1 VLVVVLALAWA
12 PATAGGK
19 IATTAALSPTPPMG
33 WSSWYRYSCGI
44 DENLFEQTARALV
57 STGMAKLGYRYVDID
72 DCWMSKQRT
81 ATGALQPDAKK
92 FPDGIAGVASYV
104 HSLGLKLGIY
114 LDAGSATCT
123 GFPGSARHFVQDART
138 IASWSVD
145 AVKVD
150 YCRARPAHARPI
162 YVSIQRA
169 LANTGRAIM
178 LNICEWGYEAPWL
191 WAQGVG
197 STWRT
202 TGDYFTYGAPRS
214 FWGAILE
221 ILDLNSGLAAYSR
234 PGAFNDPNA
243 MLVGTGWLTTSE
255 ERAQMSLW
263 SMLAAPLIAGGDLTR
278 ASRATI
284 GVLTNGSVIAVDQDR
299 GGMQGTRVVN
309 SPTSQVWLRKLQN
322 GSQVILFLN
331 TSTRSGV
338 QSVDPGLI
346 GIAARPS
353 YPVEDLWS
361 HKTWTTSKS
370 IRVWVGG
377 HDVRMLE
384 LPPSSSY

>member
-1 VLVVVLALAWA
+1 
-12 PATAGGK
+12 
-19 IATTAALSPTPPMG
+19 
-33 WSSWYRYSCGI
+33 
-44 DENLFEQTARALV
+44 
-57 STGMAKLGYRYVDID
+57 
-72 DCWMSKQRT
+72 
-81 ATGALQPDAKK
+81 
-92 FPDGIAGVASYV
+92 
-104 HSLGLKLGIY
+104 
-114 LDAGSATCT
+114 
-123 GFPGSARHFVQDART
+123 
-138 IASWSVD
+138 
-145 AVKVD
+145 VKVD

-169 LANTGRAIM
+169 LAKTGRAIM

-221 ILDLNSGLAAYSR
+221 ILDLNAGLAAYSR

-263 SMLAAPLIAGGDLTR
+263 SMLAAPLVAGGDLTH
-278 ASRATI
+278 ASQATI
-284 GVLTNGSVIAVDQDR
+284 GILTNRSVIAVDQDR
-299 GGMQGTRVVN
+299 GGIQGTRVVN
-309 SPTSQVWLRKLQN
+309 SRTAQVWLRKLQN
-322 GSQVILFLN
+322 GSQVILFVN
-331 TSTRSGV
+331 TSTRTRV

-361 HKTWTTSKS
+361 HQRWTASKS